1 MRVFKSAWF
10 VRFARKEGISDRQL
24 KEAVRRANL
33 GQVDADLGGGV
44 VKQRVV
50 REGQGR
56 SRGYRAIIVY
66 REGEAAFFVYG
77 YAKSRRAGIRPDETE
92 QFKRM
97 AKHVLALSDAQ
108 LDALVADGRF
118 EEVADNDEA
127 VPE

>member
-10 VRFARKEGISDRQL
+10 VRFARKESISDRQL
-24 KEAVRRANL
+24 QEAVRRADL
-33 GQVDADLGGGV
+33 GHVDADLGSGV
-44 VKQRVV
+44 VKQRIV

-56 SRGYRAIIVY
+56 SGGYRAIILY
-66 REGEAAFFVYG
+66 REDGVAFFVYG

-97 AKHVLALSDAQ
+97 ARHVLTLSGAQ
-108 LDALVADGRF
+108 LDALIADGRF
-118 EEVADNDEA
+118 EEVADYDET

>member
-10 VRFARKEGISDRQL
+10 VRFARREGISDLRL
-24 KEAVRRANL
+24 HEEVRRANL

-50 REGQGR
+50 REGQGK
-56 SRGYRAIIVY
+56 SKGYRAIIVY
-66 REGEAAFFVYG
+66 REAETAFFVYG

-92 QFKRM
+92 QFKQM
-97 AKHVLALSDAQ
+97 AKHMLALSDAQ
-108 LDALVADGRF
+108 LEALIADGRF
-118 EEVADNDEA
+118 EEVADYDQA

>member
-10 VRFARKEGISDRQL
+10 VRFARREGISDLRL
-24 KEAVRRANL
+24 HEAVLRANL

-44 VKQRVV
+44 IKQRVV
-50 REGQGR
+50 REGQGT
-56 SRGYRAIIVY
+56 SKGYRTIIVY
-66 REGEAAFFVYG
+66 REGKTAFFVYG

-108 LDALVADGRF
+108 LDALVADDRF

>member
-10 VRFARKEGISDRQL
+10 VRFARREGISDLRLQ
-24 KEAVRRANL
+24 
-33 GQVDADLGGGV
+33 
-44 VKQRVV
+44 
-50 REGQGR
+50 
-56 SRGYRAIIVY
+56 
-66 REGEAAFFVYG
+66 EAALFVYG

-108 LDALVADGRF
+108 LDALVADGGF

-127 VPE
+127 VPK